1 MQPVCRGVINTE
13 VPPKQS
19 ILVVG
24 ASGSIGSGVA
34 QSLAFAGFS
43 VGLHYCNNSTAVK
56 DLSELLQRANCKSIV
71 LQCDLSSIAE
81 CDGLV
86 ERFASVVDEFY
97 GIALC
102 AGRVPWK
109 AWQETDETAWQ
120 SVYCEHCI
128 IPFGLAR
135 SAQGK
140 LSPGGRIVYL
150 SSISAKYGG
159 SDATIHYAASK
170 AALETSMKGLA
181 RELAPSDILVNGVR
195 AGFVDTPQQRL
206 GRSQS
211 VIDIRI
217 GKIPLQRAG
226 TTAEIGS
233 AFTYLFSPGAAFIT
247 GEILTV
253 AGGD

>member
-1 MQPVCRGVINTE
+1 MINSE
-13 VPPKQS
+13 VLPKQS
-19 ILVVG
+19 VLVVG
-24 ASGSIGSGVA
+24 ASGSIGSAVA
-34 QSLAFAGFS
+34 QSLALAGFS
-43 VGLHYCNNSTAVK
+43 VGLHFCKNLRAVN
-56 DLSELLQRANCKSIV
+56 DLADLLHKVNCKSFV
-71 LQCDLSSIAE
+71 LQSDLGTMAE
-81 CDGLV
+81 CGGLV
-86 ERFASVVDEFY
+86 ERFANGVDQFL

-109 AWQETDETAWQ
+109 TWQETDESAWQ

-135 SAQGK
+135 AAQKK
-140 LSPGGRIVYL
+140 LLSGGRIVYL

-159 SDATIHYAASK
+159 SDTTIHYAASK
-170 AALETSMKGLA
+170 AALEISMKGLA
-181 RELAPSDILVNGVR
+181 RELAPSEILVNGVR

-211 VIDIRI
+211 AIDTRI

-226 TTAEIGS
+226 TAVEIGS

>member
-1 MQPVCRGVINTE
+1 VRNTE

-24 ASGSIGSGVA
+24 ASGSIGSAVA

-43 VGLHYCNNSTAVK
+43 VGLHYCSNTRAVN
-56 DLSELLQRANCKSIV
+56 DLSELLHKADCKSFV
-71 LQCDLSSIAE
+71 LQCNLSSIAE
-81 CDGLV
+81 CEGLV
-86 ERFASVVDEFY
+86 ERFATGEDQFY

-109 AWQETDETAWQ
+109 AWQETDESAWQ
-120 SVYCEHCI
+120 RVYCEHCI

-159 SDATIHYAASK
+159 SNTTIHYAASK
-170 AALETSMKGLA
+170 AALEISMKGLA
-181 RELAPSDILVNGVR
+181 RELARSDILVNGVR

-206 GRSQS
+206 GRSQLD
-211 VIDIRI
+211 IDKRI
-217 GKIPLQRAG
+217 GKIPLRRAG

-233 AFTYLFSPGAAFIT
+233 AFSYLFSPGATFIT

>member
-1 MQPVCRGVINTE
+1 MS
-13 VPPKQS
+13 PKQS
-19 ILVVG
+19 ILVIG
-24 ASGSIGSGVA
+24 ASGSIGSAVA
-34 QSLAFAGFS
+34 QSLALAGFS
-43 VGLHYCNNSTAVK
+43 VGLHYCNNTKTVN
-56 DLSELLQRANCKSIV
+56 DLSELLQKANCKSVV
-71 LQCDLSSIAE
+71 LQCDLSSIAQCE
-81 CDGLV
+81 GLV
-86 ERFASVVDEFY
+86 ERFATGEDQFY

-109 AWQETDETAWQ
+109 AWQETDESAWQ
-120 SVYCEHCI
+120 RVYCEHCI

-135 SAQGK
+135 SAQMK
-140 LSPGGRIVYL
+140 LTTGGRIVYL

-181 RELAPSDILVNGVR
+181 RELARSDILVNGVR

-206 GRSQS
+206 GRSQL
-211 VIDIRI
+211 VIDTRI
-217 GKIPLQRAG
+217 GKIPLKRAG
-226 TTAEIGS
+226 TPAEIGS